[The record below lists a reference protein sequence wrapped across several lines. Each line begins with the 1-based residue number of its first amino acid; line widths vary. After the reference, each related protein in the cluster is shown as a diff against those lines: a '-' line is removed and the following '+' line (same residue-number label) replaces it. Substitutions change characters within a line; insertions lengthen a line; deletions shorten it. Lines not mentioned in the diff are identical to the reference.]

1 MIQIDMPM
9 PKNCYD
15 CPCSTFDDIMDE
27 VECNIVN
34 DAWFI
39 PEETAKKGR
48 LNNCPLKE
56 VPEPPKEET

>member
-1 MIQIDMPM
+1 MVTGHTKGGEVGMIQIDIPT

-15 CPCSTFDDIMDE
+15 CPCSTFDDVMDE

-39 PEETAKKGR
+39 PEETAKK
-48 LNNCPLKE
+48 E
-56 VPEPPKEET
+56 D